1 MSLAY
6 ASIHIR
12 ALDPELSVKLL
23 VPIDVVYFFENITWI
38 WHHDLNDAFPI
49 GLSTSNEYSFR
60 FKARLFNGMEVIEEN
75 KIYDFRKCNREDYI
89 NSLGNLKLT

>member
-6 ASIHIR
+6 ASIYIR
-12 ALDPELSVKLL
+12 ALDPELSVKLI
-23 VPIDVVYFFENITWI
+23 VPIDVVYFFENIIWI

-60 FKARLFNGMEVIEEN
+60 LKARLFNGMEVIEEN
-75 KIYDFRKCNREDYI
+75 KIYDFRKCIREEYI
-89 NSLGNLKLT
+89 DVFQNLKLT

>member
-6 ASIHIR
+6 ASVYIR

-49 GLSTSNEYSFR
+49 GLSTSNE
-60 FKARLFNGMEVIEEN
+60 
-75 KIYDFRKCNREDYI
+75 
-89 NSLGNLKLT
+89 